1 MITREIKYME
11 NELDNMFACLKQLQ
25 GYASSINS
33 ILEYIEID
41 GKKKTYNKNKQ
52 DIIQKFYA
60 IINRT
65 NSFVDIESDEIFT
78 IKKMIYELILVN
90 KG

>member
-11 NELDNMFACLKQLQ
+11 NELDNMFACLKQIQ
-25 GYASSINS
+25 GCASGINS

-41 GKKKTYNKNKQ
+41 GKKKTYNRNKQ

-65 NSFVDIESDEIFT
+65 NSFVDIESDEIGT

-90 KG
+90 KE

>member
-11 NELDNMFACLKQLQ
+11 NELDNMFACLKQIQ
-25 GYASSINS
+25 GCVSGINS

-41 GKKKTYNKNKQ
+41 GKKKTYNRNKQ